1 MRMVQQII
9 RLRSLVGALFF
20 GVFLSLITGLFENGP
35 KIGIP
40 ENKYYGYP
48 LIWRITKT
56 FQPTEIIF
64 SNLAM
69 DAAFFIGIS
78 FLVIVILEKIVF
90 PKLGIRVNYKSLA
103 LPMILF
109 IPLGLVMDFV
119 HEFGH
124 VVWGA
129 AAGGSL
135 TYMKL
140 TFFEIYPR
148 LAITPEFVLGEVRV
162 EGISTG
168 FGYGLFLLGGS
179 LTTNIVSWLLALIL
193 LKTILGPRTRVAV
206 KILGLFG
213 LLDLPFYVFLPQIGL
228 QHLVILG
235 GHSPEPLIGAKMMG
249 IPDLAFYMIVIIAT
263 VGLLLL
269 YFKLLRQKAESM
281 VKTLLKPLLAV
292 F

>member
-9 RLRSLVGALFF
+9 RLRSLIGALFF

-35 KIGIP
+35 EIGIP

-69 DAAFFIGIS
+69 DAAFFIGTS

-168 FGYGLFLLGGS
+168 FGYGLFRLGGS

-193 LKTILGPRTRVAV
+193 LKIRLGHRTHVGI
-206 KILGLFG
+206 KMLGLFG
-213 LLDLPFYVFLPQIGL
+213 ILDLPFYVLFPQIGF
-228 QHLVILG
+228 QHWIFLG
-235 GHSPEPLIGAKMMG
+235 GSSPEPLLGVRMMG
-249 IPDLAFYMIVIIAT
+249 IPDLAFYIMVAIT
-263 VGLLLL
+263 TLGLILL
-269 YFKLLRQKAESM
+269 YFKSLQERVKKM
-281 VKTLLKPLLAV
+281 VNLVRTR